1 MMNPTEAI
9 RKFYDHFTR
18 GEYEAAFDACD
29 PKATFQIT
37 GESPLAGKFDR
48 ANISQKFASRLK
60 ELSGGTYK
68 LEIHDIIGSDRHV
81 VALGTVKLERSG
93 KPAEYRTAH
102 VWRCENGRPVAG
114 YEYFRDQYQVD
125 RIWS

>member
-1 MMNPTEAI
+1 MMTPSEAI

-18 GEYEAAFDACD
+18 GEYDAAFESCD
-29 PKATFQIT
+29 PKATFQIS
-37 GESPLAGKFDR
+37 GQSKLAGKFDR
-48 ANISQKFASRLK
+48 GNFAQDYAAHLR
-60 ELSGGTYK
+60 ELSGGTFQ
-68 LEIHDIIGSDRHV
+68 LEIHDILGSDRHV
-81 VALGTVKLERSG
+81 VALGTVKLQRDG